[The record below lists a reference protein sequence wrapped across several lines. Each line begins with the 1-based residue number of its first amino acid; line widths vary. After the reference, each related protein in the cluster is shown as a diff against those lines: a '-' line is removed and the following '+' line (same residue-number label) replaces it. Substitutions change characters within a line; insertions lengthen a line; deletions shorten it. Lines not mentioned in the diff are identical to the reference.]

1 MAASA
6 AAAREVVR
14 VLSRH
19 VLPAR
24 LQRVRAQL
32 RFRVADTALV
42 LENVSDA
49 LNAAACLRTA
59 DALGIHRV
67 LLVNKYVSAK
77 LLAPGQ
83 TGVDRGALKWLSL
96 SHHEHAQAC
105 VDALRAEG
113 FLIAATDLGAG
124 ALDAATAAKQTLA
137 MAPPSLMPSVL
148 TPETRTS
155 RPRCAVVLGNESRG
169 VSRLML
175 GAADVRFFLPQAG
188 FVQSFNVSV
197 ACGLALSAF
206 LHRTPDFASH
216 ALAAHRARAAD
227 GAGPAAPVAAAPADG
242 GGVEVMSDDEVECVL
257 ARTLLRD
264 VPSAAAILDRAGIRP
279 LDY

>member
-83 TGVDRGALKWLSL
+83 TGVDRGALKWLSVT
-96 SHHEHAQAC
+96 HHEHAQAC

-137 MAPPSLMPSVL
+137 MAPPSSMPSPL
-148 TPETRTS
+148 TPEMRTS

-175 GAADVRFFLPQAG
+175 GTADVRFFLPQAG

-227 GAGPAAPVAAAPADG
+227 GAGPAPVAAAPAGG
-242 GGVEVMSDDEVECVL
+242 GGVEVMSDDEAECVL